1 VRWQAWVV
9 GATGAAL
16 LLAFP
21 FGSFGRSSAV
31 DTWSGTWNTNFNVMK
46 LTQTGNHVEGT
57 YAYDDG
63 HLTGTVSGDTLEGR
77 WDEAPTRKGDDAG
90 PFTFTM
96 SASGKSFTGK
106 WRHESRPTE
115 AFGDWHGTCS
125 AGACLNNGDDG
136 DDVKFHYTAGARHP
150 KNIRGPVRTPDG
162 YYTGWYVST
171 SSLGGRIV
179 YAGYVP
185 AGELNWGA
193 SATFKVTGK
202 QLRTSGPAKVLR
214 LTLVLTKLTSA
225 ASNSP
230 VEELPKCPLGTRAT
244 VVLIDDN
251 RLIPGGDADLGQTR
265 DQVLLSIADA
275 RCDYLEHKYTN
286 ADSHSHTPFVGGTK
300 GSGGPGGRGGQSASV
315 TIS

>member
-1 VRWQAWVV
+1 MCAGRRGSRWRLAQRCCWSFRSARW
-9 GATGAAL
+9 AA
-16 LLAFP
+16 P
-21 FGSFGRSSAV
+21 PGRY
-31 DTWSGTWNTNFNVMK
+31 D
-46 LTQTGNHVEGT
+46 
-57 YAYDDG
+57 YDDG

-125 AGACLNNGDDG
+125 AGACLKNGDDG

-150 KNIRGPVRTPDG
+150 KNIRSPVRSPLG

-171 SSLGGRIV
+171 SSLGGRIA

-185 AGELNWGA
+185 AGELNYGS

-214 LTLVLTKLTSA
+214 LTLVMTKLSSA
-225 ASNSP
+225 ASISP
-230 VEELPKCPLGTRAT
+230 TELPTCPLGTRAT

-251 RLIPGGDADLGQTR
+251 RLIPRGDADLGQTR

-275 RCDYLEHKYTN
+275 RCDYFEHKYTN
-286 ADSHSHTPFVGGTK
+286 ADSQSHTPFVGGTK
-300 GSGGPGGRGGQSASV
+300 GSGGPGGRGGQSADV
-315 TIS
+315 RIST

>member
-1 VRWQAWVV
+1 MRWQAWVI

-57 YAYDDG
+57 YVYDDG

-96 SASGKSFTGK
+96 GASGKSFTGT

-115 AFGDWHGTCS
+115 PLGDWHGTCS

-136 DDVKFHYTAGARHP
+136 DDVDFRYSAGARHP
-150 KNIRGPVRTPDG
+150 KNIRSPARTPDG

-171 SSLGGRIV
+171 SSLGGRVV

-214 LTLVLTKLTSA
+214 ITLVLTKLTSA
-225 ASNSP
+225 VGNGRL
-230 VEELPKCPLGTRAT
+230 EELPKCPLGTRAT
-244 VVLIDDN
+244 VVLIDDK

-275 RCDYLEHKYTN
+275 RCDYFEHKYTN

-300 GSGGPGGRGGQSASV
+300 GSGGPGGRGGQSANV
-315 TIS
+315 IIS